1 MWLLHFLPDSFI
13 QFVVHAILLIG
24 VVGVFLSFFI
34 INKILMAFPV
44 LSRYVTVAQTVSA
57 LTLLA
62 GVYFEGGYSA
72 EMQWRERVRE
82 MEARVAIA
90 EEQADKANAEL
101 NKLAKTKKTTIE
113 TNHSTVIEY
122 INKEIVKI
130 NESCKVPPEA
140 INALNAAAKNK
151 AINK

>member
-13 QFVVHAILLIG
+13 QFIVHAILLIG
-24 VVGVFLSFFI
+24 VVGVFLSFFV
-34 INKILMAFPV
+34 INRILMAFPI
-44 LSRYVTVAQTVSA
+44 LSRYVTVAQIVSA
-57 LTLLA
+57 IVLVS

-82 MEARVAIA
+82 MESKVAKA
-90 EEQADKANAEL
+90 EEESAKATAEL
-101 NKLAKTKKTTIE
+101 NKLAKSKKTVIE
-113 TNHSTVIEY
+113 ENHKTVIEY

-130 NESCKVPPEA
+130 NESCKVPQEV